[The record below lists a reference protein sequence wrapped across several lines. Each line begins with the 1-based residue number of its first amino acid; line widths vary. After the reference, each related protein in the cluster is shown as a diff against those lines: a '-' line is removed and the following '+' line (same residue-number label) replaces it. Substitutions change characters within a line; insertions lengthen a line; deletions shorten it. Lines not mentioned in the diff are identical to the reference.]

1 MIARTPI
8 TTLIELAE
16 RETDAA
22 AKKLGAAIRA
32 GAETEQKLALLHE
45 YRNEYAVRFQTGLS
59 TGLSATGYRNF
70 RAFLEK
76 LDSAITGQQEVVRH
90 AQNRIK
96 EQRLAWQESERKR
109 MSYNTLGNRAQ
120 TEEQRRE
127 ARRDQKITDERA
139 ARQTLYRR

>member
-32 GAETEQKLALLHE
+32 GEETEQKLALLHE
-45 YRNEYAVRFQTGLS
+45 YRNEYAARFQTGLS

-76 LDSAITGQQEVVRH
+76 LDTAISGQQEIVRH
-90 AQNRIK
+90 AQSRIK
-96 EQRLAWQESERKR
+96 EQRSAWQESERKR